1 MDKKCPE
8 ILDSYQREKIIVTD
22 RQRCLLLYQYIMQK
36 GLLKLLYNLY
46 IGNYNHGLK

>member
-22 RQRCLLLYQYIMQK
+22 RQTDRQTDRGVCYYTNI
-36 GLLKLLYNLY
+36 
-46 IGNYNHGLK
+46 